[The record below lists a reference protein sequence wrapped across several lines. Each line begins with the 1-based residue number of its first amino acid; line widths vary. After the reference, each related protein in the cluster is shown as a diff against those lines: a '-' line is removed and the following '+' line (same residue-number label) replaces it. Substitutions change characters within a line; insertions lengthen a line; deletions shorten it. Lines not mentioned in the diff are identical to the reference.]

1 MSRIG
6 RKPIAVPAGVEVKV
20 NGSEVTV
27 KGPKGTLT
35 QSFSERMTIKVE
47 GSEILVT
54 RPTDDKED
62 RALHGLTRTLVSNMV
77 TGVTEG
83 FKKELEVNGVGYR
96 VQKQGKNLVMNL
108 GYSHQVIMPEIDG
121 ITIECPSANAIV
133 ISGADKQMVGQFAA
147 EVREKR
153 PPEPY
158 KGKGI
163 KYAGE
168 YIRRKEGKAGK
179 GAKK

>member
-6 RKPIAVPAGVEVKV
+6 RKPINIPAGVEVKV
-20 NGSEVTV
+20 EGTCVTV

-35 QSFSERMTIKVE
+35 QKFQPAMNIAVE
-47 GSEILVT
+47 GAEIVVT
-54 RPTDDKED
+54 RPNDDKEN
-62 RALHGLTRTLVSNMV
+62 RSLHGLTRTLISNMII
-77 TGVTEG
+77 GVTEG

-96 VQKQGKNLVMNL
+96 VQKQGKDLVMNL
-108 GYSHQVIMPEIDG
+108 GYSHQVIVSDTDD
-121 ITIECPSANAIV
+121 ITIEAPAPNKI
-133 ISGADKQMVGQFAA
+133 IITGTDKQKVGQFAA

-168 YIRRKEGKAGK
+168 VIRRKEGKTGK
-179 GAKK
+179 GK

>member
-6 RKPIAVPAGVEVKV
+6 KKPIEIPEGVEVKV
-20 NGSEVTV
+20 DGNSVTV

-35 QSFSERMTIKVE
+35 QEFNPNMTITAE
-47 GSEILVT
+47 GNEITVS
-54 RPTDDKED
+54 RPNDQKEN
-62 RALHGLTRTLVSNMV
+62 RAVHGLTRSLLANMV
-77 TGVTEG
+77 EGVHNG

-96 VQKQGKNLVMNL
+96 VQKQGKTLTMNL
-108 GYSHQVIMPEIDG
+108 GFSHQVVMDEIDG
-121 ITIECPSANAIV
+121 ITIECPSANQIV
-133 ISGADKQMVGQFAA
+133 ISGPDKQKVGQFAA

-163 KYAGE
+163 KYVDE
-168 YIRRKEGKAGK
+168 VIRRKEGKAGK
-179 GAKK
+179 GAG